1 MPLKNVR
8 KEFFLGADFFNTAAL
23 LLPDHDHYQSV
34 IFVYL
39 KKDMVPKIRDALFL
53 FRKKFKRKKCEFF
66 EMSGI
71 TEKKRT
77 QILCILFE
85 LNYFQGGKFSD
96 NMINSGC
103 IRALIEGK
111 K

>member
-1 MPLKNVR
+1 
-8 KEFFLGADFFNTAAL
+8 
-23 LLPDHDHYQSV
+23 
-34 IFVYL
+34 
-39 KKDMVPKIRDALFL
+39 MVPKIRDALFL

-71 TEKKRT
+71 TEKRT

-103 IRALIEGK
+103 IRALIEGEKIILKLSKNNQK
-111 K
+111 KINKKY